1 MLSLVWRR
9 LQVDEPRRVQAGY
22 KTIQGHVEAHPG
34 SSNHTPLD
42 DSTKVNR
49 YAYLLGADDEG
60 PSEMP
65 VPVTW
70 AGRVMF
76 ACLLYLNRCGDGGK
90 G

>member
-1 MLSLVWRR
+1 ML
-9 LQVDEPRRVQAGY
+9 EQADDCEQNSP
-22 KTIQGHVEAHPG
+22 IAQGSTDVEVLL
-34 SSNHTPLD
+34 SDN
-42 DSTKVNR
+42 
-49 YAYLLGADDEG
+49 LLGADDEG